1 MLKERPIAKD
11 SPCLS
16 TWAGGTADYMRLIGD
31 YERDSHYLRERGL
44 KPSLLHMAGACSDAR
59 VLDAGCGNA
68 WLLNELSPR
77 EGHACDIVRE
87 PNLDSRWIFA
97 LDDIRD
103 LHYENDTFDVVAAS
117 LVLMWFEELGQA
129 LREVARVTVPG
140 GKVVISL
147 VHPYFY
153 RTGGPN
159 KDGDFIVFR
168 DLSQPFALPDLK
180 IGGSAGPFS
189 YYYRPLPD
197 YLNACVAAGLRIQEV
212 RDWFIDMADYEAHIE
227 RGMISEVQ
235 RTGKIPLYSFINCS
249 KE

>member
-1 MLKERPIAKD
+1 MLKERPDVKD
-11 SPCLS
+11 SPCVS
-16 TWAGGTADYMRLIGD
+16 AWTGGTADYMRLICD

-44 KPSLLHMAGACSDAR
+44 KTNLLRMIGDCTEAR
-59 VLDAGCGNA
+59 VLDVGCSDA
-68 WLLNELSPR
+68 WLLDGLAPR
-77 EGHACDIVRE
+77 EGHACDIVQQ
-87 PNLDSRWIFA
+87 PDVNPRWQFTR
-97 LDDIRD
+97 DDIRD
-103 LHYENDTFDVVAAS
+103 LHYPDGFFDVVAAS